1 MQFLHRAKEF
11 TNNKADLKKI
21 YMLQVR
27 SKLDQSAVVWH
38 SGLKRKENKDLE
50 RVQKAALRVILG
62 EKYNS
67 YKDALNVMKMD
78 SLEMRRHYLC
88 LKFAKQ
94 CIKNEKLKKMFPKNQ
109 NKHRMEK
116 RSGEKFLVNKAFT
129 ERYRR
134 SAIPNMQRLLNNSE
148 KEKMEIEN

>member
-1 MQFLHRAKEF
+1 
-11 TNNKADLKKI
+11 
-21 YMLQVR
+21 MLQVR

-38 SGLKRKENKDLE
+38 SGITRKENKDLE

-78 SLEMRRHYLC
+78 SLEMRRHNLC
-88 LKFAKQ
+88 LRFAKQ
-94 CIKNEKLKKMFPKNQ
+94 CIKNEKLKNMFPKNQ
-109 NKHRMEK
+109 NRHRMEK

-148 KEKMEIEN
+148 KEKMEILKKIENSVPVNYDFLYF